1 MTLSTHFSK
10 TVNRLDHIVTHKAY
24 GSVSDPGIVYAL
36 SAACKDFLVAA
47 QEVDI
52 TKDANIPSAN
62 NTDVKY
68 AVGALK
74 EAMENDKVFDDKQVG
89 FFAKKLANM
98 VPANI

>member
-24 GSVSDPGIVYAL
+24 GSLSDPGIAYAL
-36 SAACKDFLVAA
+36 SAACEDFLVAA
-47 QEVDI
+47 QEVNI
-52 TKDANIPSAN
+52 TKDENIPSAN

-68 AVGALK
+68 AVVTLK
-74 EAMENDKVFDDKQVG
+74 EAMENGEVFDDTQVG

-98 VPANI
+98 VPAHI